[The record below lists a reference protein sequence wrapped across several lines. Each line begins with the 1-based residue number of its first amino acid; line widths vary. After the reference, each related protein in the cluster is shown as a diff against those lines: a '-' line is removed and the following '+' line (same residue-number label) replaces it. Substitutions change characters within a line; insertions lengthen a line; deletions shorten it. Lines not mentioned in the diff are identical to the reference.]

1 VQQTA
6 GVPPLDL
13 NRPRDLGALLST
25 TFNLYGR
32 YFAVFAAIAFAVVV
46 PVDLIF
52 YGGMLGWFGSYD
64 STPPVGTQLIA
75 TYSSLLIAQPLI
87 TAMHVAAVMAI
98 GEGRRPTLKESF
110 VRGGD
115 VFLPVLGA
123 LLLTWFFTLLGFIA
137 LIIPGIYVAVRL
149 WVVAPSVVVENRRGM
164 DAIRRSWGLVKDNW
178 WRILGITIVV
188 GIIAGVA
195 GAILSVP
202 GTLIADSTGSGPIA
216 LVGQIF
222 GDAITYS
229 FQALTAT
236 LIFFDL
242 RARKEGPAAGYY
254 GAGPQAQWAPPPP
267 PGQYPPPPSPQGHYP
282 QPPPPPPP
290 RGPEQP

>member
-254 GAGPQAQWAPPPP
+254 GAGPQAQWAAPPP
-267 PGQYPPPPSPQGHYP
+267 PGQYPPPPPPQGHYP